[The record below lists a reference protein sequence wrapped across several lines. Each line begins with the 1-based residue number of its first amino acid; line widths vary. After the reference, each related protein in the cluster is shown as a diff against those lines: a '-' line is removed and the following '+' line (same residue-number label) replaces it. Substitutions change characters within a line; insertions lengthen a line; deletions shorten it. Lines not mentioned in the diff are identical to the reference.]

1 MRIRLNMF
9 VLLALAG
16 LVPAPQA
23 LARSDDSLEQMVARA
38 ESAPPKDR
46 PARYIQIAR
55 EQAET
60 ADKLY
65 QAGNA
70 DAGKVA
76 LKNAV
81 TYAEKAGDAAERSG
95 KKLKDTE
102 IAVRKISEKFRG
114 IKLSLPFDDQ
124 APVQD
129 AVDRLEKMRT
139 DLLAEMFGQK
149 EKK

>member
-1 MRIRLNMF
+1 ML
-9 VLLALAG
+9 VLLAVIGVVSPSRTLA
-16 LVPAPQA
+16 L
-23 LARSDDSLEQMVARA
+23 SDDSLDQRVARA
-38 ESAPPKDR
+38 ESAAPGDR

-70 DAGKVA
+70 EAGNEA

-95 KKLKDTE
+95 KRLKDTE
-102 IAVRKISEKFRG
+102 IAVRKMAEKFRDV
-114 IKLSLPFDDQ
+114 KHNLPFDDQ

-139 DLLAEMFGQK
+139 DLLAEMFG
-149 EKK
+149 KKDKK